1 MILIVYGL
9 QMENNKQNR
18 LKLARLLIENL
29 TNEQI
34 KNMLTQTLAQDL
46 TNNILFEETIMKIR
60 KLYGEIK

>member
-1 MILIVYGL
+1 
-9 QMENNKQNR
+9 MENNKQNR